1 MKFRHFPNSKYYETD
16 CRSILSP
23 IPFELC
29 VQLDKE
35 LGWKWLISHLHKF
48 GFSISTVQVQKYKQ
62 SSVVFHGKET
72 TQQIKEADEIEEA
85 GPSKVN
91 TTGELD
97 VTNDNTFAQW
107 SADNVDHNIITVNG
121 KGTYSMGIISM
132 SNDCAST

>member
-1 MKFRHFPNSKYYETD
+1 M
-16 CRSILSP
+16 
-23 IPFELC
+23 
-29 VQLDKE
+29 
-35 LGWKWLISHLHKF
+35 
-48 GFSISTVQVQKYKQ
+48 QKYKQ

-91 TTGELD
+91 TTGDLD

-132 SNDCAST
+132 SDDCAST